1 MDQSYVMVDSQNIT
15 PTDVDLLVER
25 RWLLRLFAGVDQKIP
40 TSLFAPMKRMGDRA
54 DVIECP
60 GSGRNALD
68 FMIAFE
74 MGRTFHQHRLTAA
87 VAPKAIEFF
96 VVTHDHGFDPLLK
109 HISAQGVPARR
120 VGSVREMLG
129 LPPDETAAA
138 VPAPPAT
145 TVKSNPGMP
154 PPTAAKPAAPNGKP
168 APTLAEDLKN
178 ICTHLLANAKNRPAK
193 RTTLERH
200 IASAMLGRQLTG
212 PEAAKL
218 ADALEKGGRVRFVG
232 GKVEYRLKQV
242 TGAKA

>member
-1 MDQSYVMVDSQNIT
+1 MDLSYVMVDFQNIT

-25 RWLLRLFAGVDQKIP
+25 RWLVRVFAGVEQRIP
-40 TSLFAPMKRMGDRA
+40 TPLFAQLKRMGDRA

-74 MGRTFHQHRLTAA
+74 LGRTFHQHRLTAA

-109 HISAQGVPARR
+109 HITAQGVPARR

-129 LPPDETAAA
+129 LPPNEAAAALSAPTAA
-138 VPAPPAT
+138 P
-145 TVKSNPGMP
+145 VKSSAGEL

-168 APTLAEDLKN
+168 APTLAEDLKS
-178 ICTHLLANAKNRPAK
+178 ICTHLLANAKNRPAR

-218 ADALEKGGRVRFVG
+218 AAALEKGGHVRFVD
-232 GKVEYRLKQV
+232 GKVEYRLKQG